1 MKSIA
6 IMNPEH
12 ISTQKLQRRNHELTV
27 LNHIAEALNREV
39 QLKDALETALYKIIK
54 LFDLTTGW
62 IFLKEDDTEKFY
74 TAVTIDLPPAL
85 ADHPRR
91 MGGTCYCIDSYV
103 EGDMDGAANVNAI
116 LCTRLENLKDGTAGL
131 RYHASIPLY
140 AHDSHDNLLELG
152 ILNVASTDWRE
163 ISDDDLRVLHTVAD
177 LMSIAIQR
185 TRHYQKSKDIGAIN
199 ERNRIAREIHDT
211 IAQGMAATILQL
223 ETADALLENNS
234 DPEKI
239 KATIQRA
246 LAMTRANLEEARR
259 SVMDLRAAPLEGNT
273 LPEALRQ
280 LLDDPDIYASLETQC
295 DIMGSSPPLSTRI
308 STGLYR
314 IAQEAINNVKQH
326 ANAENLR
333 VELRLTADRA
343 QLVIEDDGDGFRTS
357 HIPNGHYGLV
367 GMKERAKL
375 LGGKINISSTPTI
388 GTIIEVTIP
397 LDNVL

>member
-1 MKSIA
+1 LRSLA
-6 IMNPEH
+6 VMNSDRL
-12 ISTQKLQRRNHELTV
+12 STEKLERRNHELTV
-27 LNHIAEALNREV
+27 LNHIAEALNREI
-39 QLKDALETALYKIIK
+39 QLKDALETALYKIVK

-62 IFLKEDDTEKFY
+62 IFLKDEVTDKFY

-103 EGDMDGAANVNAI
+103 EGDMDGAANINAI

-140 AHDSHDNLLELG
+140 AHDSEDNLRELG

-223 ETADALLENNS
+223 ETATDTS
-234 DPEKI
+234 KV
-239 KATIQRA
+239 KSSIQRA
-246 LAMTRANLEEARR
+246 LAMTRTNLEEARR

-273 LPEALRQ
+273 LPEAIRS
-280 LLDDPDIYASLETQC
+280 LLDDSEIHASLATQC
-295 DIMGSSPPLSTRI
+295 EVMGSGPPLPLRI

-326 ANAENLR
+326 ANAKNLR
-333 VELRLTADRA
+333 IELRLVPERV
-343 QLVIEDDGDGFRTS
+343 QLVIEDDGGGFRT
-357 HIPNGHYGLV
+357 HQIPAGHYGLI
-367 GMKERAKL
+367 GMKERVKL
-375 LGGKINISSTPTI
+375 LSGKINISSSPSV

-397 LDNVL
+397 LDNTL